1 MEQDIK
7 NEMKQRILAE
17 IDMSQEIDDM
27 EVRRLVDQ
35 CIMEYKGTTELPLSA
50 RIKLRKELF
59 NTVRRMDVLS
69 EFLEDESVTEIMING
84 YDNIFIERSGRVY
97 KVDQTFENEERL
109 ASIIQQIVAGCNRI
123 VNEAVPIV
131 DARLAD
137 GSRVN
142 VVLPPISLNGPT
154 MTIRKFPKEKM
165 TMERLIEVG
174 ALSEDAAEFLERLV
188 KARYN
193 IFVSGGTGAG
203 KTTFLNAL
211 SDYIPQQERVIT
223 IEDSAELQLKNVVN
237 LVRLES
243 RNSNVEGTN
252 AVTIRELIKSSLR
265 MRPDRVIVGEV
276 RDAAAIDMLA
286 AMNTG
291 HDGSLSTG
299 HANSSRDMIT
309 RLESMVLMGME
320 LPLEAVRRQIASAVD
335 VIIHLGR
342 LRDGS
347 RKVLEIAEVTGMR
360 DGQVELRTIYQFEEM
375 TTGEMQK
382 QDVTEVFLFQM
393 ETAGSQVRKPAENEQ
408 PQKVAGRLLAKA
420 ELQDQEKFRRAG
432 IVYKSILHADG
443 ISADAGM
450 RKFWDERKIGRNEQ
464 TERCWKKN

>member
-1 MEQDIK
+1 MEQNIK

-35 CIMEYKGTTELPLSA
+35 CIMEYKGTTELTLSA

-165 TMERLIEVG
+165 TMERRIEVG

-299 HANSSRDMIT
+299 HATSSRDMIT

-360 DGQVELRTIYQFEEM
+360 EGQVELHTIYEFEEM
-375 TTGEMQK
+375 AAGEVQE
-382 QDVTEVFLFQM
+382 VTDM
-393 ETAGSQVRKPAENEQ
+393 IYAAAGTLPG
-408 PQKVAGRLLAKA
+408 QKVTDGFQLQKVTGRLRARA
-420 ELQDQEKFRRAG
+420 ELLHQEKFLRAG
-432 IVYKSILHADG
+432 IPYKSVLCA
-443 ISADAGM
+443 A
-450 RKFWDERKIGRNEQ
+450 ERPEGVGA
-464 TERCWKKN
+464 

>member
-1 MEQDIK
+1 MRETSWKKMAGRVAEAVMEQEIK

-17 IDMSQEIDDM
+17 LDMSQEIDDM

-35 CIMEYKGTTELPLSA
+35 CIMEYKGTTELPLPA

-84 YDNIFIERSGRVY
+84 YDNIFIERFGRVY

-174 ALSEDAAEFLERLV
+174 ALSEDAAEFLKRLV

-299 HANSSRDMIT
+299 HANSSGDMIT

-360 DGQVELRTIYQFEEM
+360 EGLVELHTIYEFEEM
-375 TTGEMQK
+375 VAGEEQE
-382 QDVTEVFLFQM
+382 VTDMVYAAAGTLSEQNVTDGFQL
-393 ETAGSQVRKPAENEQ
+393 
-408 PQKVAGRLLAKA
+408 QKVTGRLRARA
-420 ELQDQEKFRRAG
+420 ELLHQEKFLRAG
-432 IVYKSILHADG
+432 IAYKSVLCAEVRSEG
-443 ISADAGM
+443 AGV
-450 RKFWDERKIGRNEQ
+450 
-464 TERCWKKN
+464 

>member
-1 MEQDIK
+1 MAGRVAEAVMEQEIK

-17 IDMSQEIDDM
+17 LDMSQEIDDM

-35 CIMEYKGTTELPLSA
+35 CIMEYKGTTELPLPA

-84 YDNIFIERSGRVY
+84 YDNIFIERSGRIY

-299 HANSSRDMIT
+299 HANSSGDMIT

-360 DGQVELRTIYQFEEM
+360 EGLVELHTIYEFEEM
-375 TTGEMQK
+375 VAGEEQE
-382 QDVTEVFLFQM
+382 VTDMVYAAAGTLSEQNVTDGFQL
-393 ETAGSQVRKPAENEQ
+393 
-408 PQKVAGRLLAKA
+408 QKVTGRLRARA
-420 ELQDQEKFRRAG
+420 ELLHQEKFLRAG
-432 IVYKSILHADG
+432 IDYKSVLCAEVRSEG
-443 ISADAGM
+443 AGV
-450 RKFWDERKIGRNEQ
+450 
-464 TERCWKKN
+464 

>member
-1 MEQDIK
+1 MAGRVVEDVMEQDIK

-35 CIMEYKGTTELPLSA
+35 CIMEYKGTTELTLSA

-84 YDNIFIERSGRVY
+84 YDNIFIERSGRVH

-123 VNEAVPIV
+123 VNEAIPIV

-360 DGQVELRTIYQFEEM
+360 EGQVELHTIYEFEEM
-375 TTGEMQK
+375 AAGEVQE
-382 QDVTEVFLFQM
+382 VTDM
-393 ETAGSQVRKPAENEQ
+393 IYAAAGTLPG
-408 PQKVAGRLLAKA
+408 QKVTDGFQLQKVTGRFRARA
-420 ELQDQEKFRRAG
+420 ELLHQEKFLRAG
-432 IVYKSILHADG
+432 IPYKSVLCAAERPEG
-443 ISADAGM
+443 AGA
-450 RKFWDERKIGRNEQ
+450 
-464 TERCWKKN
+464 

>member
-1 MEQDIK
+1 MAGRVAEDVMEQEIK

-17 IDMSQEIDDM
+17 LDMSQEIDDM

-35 CIMEYKGTTELPLSA
+35 CIMEYKGTTELPLPA

-174 ALSEDAAEFLERLV
+174 ALSEDAAEFLKRLV

-299 HANSSRDMIT
+299 HANSSGDMIT

-360 DGQVELRTIYQFEEM
+360 EGLVELHTIYEFEEM
-375 TTGEMQK
+375 VAGEEQE
-382 QDVTEVFLFQM
+382 VTDMVYAAAGILSEQNVTDGFQL
-393 ETAGSQVRKPAENEQ
+393 
-408 PQKVAGRLLAKA
+408 QKVTGRLRARA
-420 ELQDQEKFRRAG
+420 ELLHQEKFLRAG
-432 IVYKSILHADG
+432 IAYKSVLCAEVRSEG
-443 ISADAGM
+443 AGV
-450 RKFWDERKIGRNEQ
+450 
-464 TERCWKKN
+464 

>member
-1 MEQDIK
+1 MAGRVAEDVMEQEIK

-17 IDMSQEIDDM
+17 LDMSQEIDDM

-35 CIMEYKGTTELPLSA
+35 CIMEYKGTTELPLPA

-174 ALSEDAAEFLERLV
+174 ALSEDAAEFLKRLV

-299 HANSSRDMIT
+299 HANSSGDMIT

-360 DGQVELRTIYQFEEM
+360 EGLVELHTIYEFEKM
-375 TTGEMQK
+375 VAGEEQE
-382 QDVTEVFLFQM
+382 VTDMVYAAAGTLSEQNVTDGFQL
-393 ETAGSQVRKPAENEQ
+393 
-408 PQKVAGRLLAKA
+408 QKVTGRLRARA
-420 ELQDQEKFRRAG
+420 ELLHQEKFLRAG
-432 IVYKSILHADG
+432 IAYKSVLCAEVRSEG
-443 ISADAGM
+443 AGV
-450 RKFWDERKIGRNEQ
+450 
-464 TERCWKKN
+464 

>member
-1 MEQDIK
+1 MAGRVAEDVMEQEIK

-17 IDMSQEIDDM
+17 LDMSQEIDDM

-35 CIMEYKGTTELPLSA
+35 CIMEYKGTTELPLPA

-174 ALSEDAAEFLERLV
+174 ALSEDAAEFLKRLV

-299 HANSSRDMIT
+299 HANSSGDMIT

-360 DGQVELRTIYQFEEM
+360 EGLVELHTIYGFEEM
-375 TTGEMQK
+375 
-382 QDVTEVFLFQM
+382 
-393 ETAGSQVRKPAENEQ
+393 
-408 PQKVAGRLLAKA
+408 VAGEEQEVTDMVYAAAGTLSEQNVTDGFQLHKVTGRLRARA
-420 ELQDQEKFRRAG
+420 ELLHQEKFLRAG
-432 IVYKSILHADG
+432 IAYKSVLCAEVRSEG
-443 ISADAGM
+443 AGV
-450 RKFWDERKIGRNEQ
+450 
-464 TERCWKKN
+464 

>member
-1 MEQDIK
+1 MAGRVAEDVMEQEIK

-17 IDMSQEIDDM
+17 LDMSQEIDDM

-35 CIMEYKGTTELPLSA
+35 CIMEYKGTTELPLPA

-174 ALSEDAAEFLERLV
+174 ALSEDAAEFLKRLV

-237 LVRLES
+237 LVRLEN

-299 HANSSRDMIT
+299 HANSSGDMIT

-360 DGQVELRTIYQFEEM
+360 EGLVELHTIYEFEEM
-375 TTGEMQK
+375 VAGEEQE
-382 QDVTEVFLFQM
+382 VTDMVYAAAGTLSEQNVTDGFQL
-393 ETAGSQVRKPAENEQ
+393 
-408 PQKVAGRLLAKA
+408 QKVTGRLRARA
-420 ELQDQEKFRRAG
+420 ELLHQEKFLRAG
-432 IVYKSILHADG
+432 IAYKSVLCAEVRSEG
-443 ISADAGM
+443 AGV
-450 RKFWDERKIGRNEQ
+450 
-464 TERCWKKN
+464 

>member
-1 MEQDIK
+1 MAGRVAEAVMEQEIK

-17 IDMSQEIDDM
+17 LDMSQEIDDM

-35 CIMEYKGTTELPLSA
+35 CIMEYKGTTELPLPA

-84 YDNIFIERSGRVY
+84 YDNIFIERSGRIY

-299 HANSSRDMIT
+299 HANSSGDMIT

-360 DGQVELRTIYQFEEM
+360 EGLVELHTIYEFEEM
-375 TTGEMQK
+375 VAGEEQE
-382 QDVTEVFLFQM
+382 VTDMVYAAAGTLSEQNVTDGFQL
-393 ETAGSQVRKPAENEQ
+393 
-408 PQKVAGRLLAKA
+408 QKVTGRLRARADL
-420 ELQDQEKFRRAG
+420 LHQEKFLRAG
-432 IVYKSILHADG
+432 IAYKSVLCAEVRSEG
-443 ISADAGM
+443 AGV
-450 RKFWDERKIGRNEQ
+450 
-464 TERCWKKN
+464 

>member
-1 MEQDIK
+1 MAGRVAEDVMEQEIK

-17 IDMSQEIDDM
+17 LDMSQEIDDM

-35 CIMEYKGTTELPLSA
+35 CIMEYKGTTELPLPA

-174 ALSEDAAEFLERLV
+174 ALSEDAAEFLKRLV

-299 HANSSRDMIT
+299 HANSSGDMIT

-347 RKVLEIAEVTGMR
+347 RKVLEIAKVTGMR
-360 DGQVELRTIYQFEEM
+360 EGLVELHTIYEFEEM
-375 TTGEMQK
+375 VAGEEQE
-382 QDVTEVFLFQM
+382 VTDMVYAAAGTLSEQNVTDGFQL
-393 ETAGSQVRKPAENEQ
+393 
-408 PQKVAGRLLAKA
+408 QKVTGRLRARA
-420 ELQDQEKFRRAG
+420 ELLHQEKFLRAG
-432 IVYKSILHADG
+432 IAYKSVLCAEVRSEG
-443 ISADAGM
+443 AGV
-450 RKFWDERKIGRNEQ
+450 
-464 TERCWKKN
+464 

>member
-1 MEQDIK
+1 MAGRVAEDVMEQEIK

-17 IDMSQEIDDM
+17 LDMSQEIDDM

-35 CIMEYKGTTELPLSA
+35 CIMEYKGTTELPLPA

-174 ALSEDAAEFLERLV
+174 ALSEDAAEFLKRLV

-299 HANSSRDMIT
+299 HANSSGDMIT

-360 DGQVELRTIYQFEEM
+360 EGLVELHTIYEFEEM
-375 TTGEMQK
+375 
-382 QDVTEVFLFQM
+382 
-393 ETAGSQVRKPAENEQ
+393 
-408 PQKVAGRLLAKA
+408 VAGEEQEVTDKVYAAAGTLSEQNVTDGFQLHKVTGRLRARA
-420 ELQDQEKFRRAG
+420 ELLHQEKFLRAG
-432 IVYKSILHADG
+432 IAYKSVLCAEVRSEG
-443 ISADAGM
+443 AGV
-450 RKFWDERKIGRNEQ
+450 
-464 TERCWKKN
+464 

>member
-1 MEQDIK
+1 MAGRVAEDVMEQEIK

-17 IDMSQEIDDM
+17 LDMSQEIDDM

-35 CIMEYKGTTELPLSA
+35 CIMEYKGTTELPLPA

-174 ALSEDAAEFLERLV
+174 ALSEDAAEFLKRLV

-299 HANSSRDMIT
+299 HANSSGDMIT

-360 DGQVELRTIYQFEEM
+360 EGLVELHMIYEFEEM
-375 TTGEMQK
+375 VAGEEQE
-382 QDVTEVFLFQM
+382 VTDMVYAAAGTLSEQNVTDGFQL
-393 ETAGSQVRKPAENEQ
+393 
-408 PQKVAGRLLAKA
+408 QKVTGRLRARA
-420 ELQDQEKFRRAG
+420 ELLHQEKFLRAG
-432 IVYKSILHADG
+432 IAYKSVLCAEVRSEG
-443 ISADAGM
+443 AGV
-450 RKFWDERKIGRNEQ
+450 
-464 TERCWKKN
+464 

>member
-1 MEQDIK
+1 M
-7 NEMKQRILAE
+7 
-17 IDMSQEIDDM
+17 
-27 EVRRLVDQ
+27 
-35 CIMEYKGTTELPLSA
+35 PA

-131 DARLAD
+131 DARLVD

-174 ALSEDAAEFLERLV
+174 ALSEDAAEFLKRLV

-299 HANSSRDMIT
+299 HANSSGDMIT

-360 DGQVELRTIYQFEEM
+360 EGLVELHTIYEFEEM
-375 TTGEMQK
+375 VAGEEQE
-382 QDVTEVFLFQM
+382 VTDMVYAAAGTLSEQNVTDGFQL
-393 ETAGSQVRKPAENEQ
+393 
-408 PQKVAGRLLAKA
+408 QKVTGRLRARA
-420 ELQDQEKFRRAG
+420 ELLHQEKFLRAG
-432 IVYKSILHADG
+432 IAYKSVLCAEVRSEG
-443 ISADAGM
+443 AGV
-450 RKFWDERKIGRNEQ
+450 
-464 TERCWKKN
+464 

>member
-1 MEQDIK
+1 MVLRQRLMEQMESRMQVED
-7 NEMKQRILAE
+7 EELRDL
-17 IDMSQEIDDM
+17 IDMAILEAA
-27 EVRRLVDQ
+27 EGA
-35 CIMEYKGTTELPLSA
+35 YLPLKE
-50 RIKLRKELF
+50 RLCLRKELF
-59 NTVRRMDVLS
+59 DSFRRLDILQELV
-69 EFLEDESVTEIMING
+69 DDPTITEIMVNG
-84 YDNIFIERSGRVY
+84 TEHIFVERQGRV
-97 KVDQTFENEERL
+97 EEL
-109 ASIIQQIVAGCNRI
+109 EKHFDSVGQLEDLIQQIVSRVNRT
-123 VNEAVPIV
+123 VNLASPIA
-131 DARLAD
+131 DARLED
-137 GSRVN
+137 GSRVH
-142 VVLPPISLNGPT
+142 VVLAPVALNGPIL
-154 MTIRKFPKEKM
+154 TIRKFPEPI

-174 ALSEDAAEFLERLV
+174 ALSEDAAEFLKRLV

-299 HANSSRDMIT
+299 HANSSGDMIT

-360 DGQVELRTIYQFEEM
+360 EGLVELHTIYEFEEM
-375 TTGEMQK
+375 VAGEEQE
-382 QDVTEVFLFQM
+382 VTDMVYAAAGTLSEQNVTDGFQL
-393 ETAGSQVRKPAENEQ
+393 
-408 PQKVAGRLLAKA
+408 QKVTGRLRARA
-420 ELQDQEKFRRAG
+420 ELLHQEKFLRAG
-432 IVYKSILHADG
+432 IAYKSVLCAEVRSEG
-443 ISADAGM
+443 AGV
-450 RKFWDERKIGRNEQ
+450 
-464 TERCWKKN
+464 

>member
-1 MEQDIK
+1 MAGRVAEAVMEQEIK

-17 IDMSQEIDDM
+17 LDMSQEIDDM

-35 CIMEYKGTTELPLSA
+35 CIMEYKGTTELPLPA

-174 ALSEDAAEFLERLV
+174 ALSEDAAEFLKRLV

-299 HANSSRDMIT
+299 HANSSGDMIT

-347 RKVLEIAEVTGMR
+347 RKVLEIAEVTGMCE
-360 DGQVELRTIYQFEEM
+360 GLVELHTIYEFEEM
-375 TTGEMQK
+375 VAGEEQE
-382 QDVTEVFLFQM
+382 VTDMVYAAAGTLSEQNVTDGFQL
-393 ETAGSQVRKPAENEQ
+393 
-408 PQKVAGRLLAKA
+408 QKVTGRLRARA
-420 ELQDQEKFRRAG
+420 ELLHQEKFLRAG
-432 IVYKSILHADG
+432 IAYKSVLCAEVRSEG
-443 ISADAGM
+443 AGV
-450 RKFWDERKIGRNEQ
+450 
-464 TERCWKKN
+464 